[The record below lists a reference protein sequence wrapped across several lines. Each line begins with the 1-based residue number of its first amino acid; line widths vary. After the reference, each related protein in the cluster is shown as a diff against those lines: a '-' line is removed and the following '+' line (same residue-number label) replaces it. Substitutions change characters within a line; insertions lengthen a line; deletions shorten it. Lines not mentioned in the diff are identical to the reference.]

1 MKHDHCTC
9 TVEVSPDEADAG
21 TDITLKVQVTHP
33 RKDGLRGS
41 RVSIRNHEDAELAQ
55 AELKK
60 SDGEA
65 SGEAY
70 ESDDIVLA
78 APRAAG
84 NHVYRA
90 VVLAADKDGVSH
102 EQAST
107 EIRFVVKPHATELN
121 VWDVPSAIV
130 AGERFKFTVGIRCS
144 AGCNLAGRGICVVDR
159 EGSQVAAVNLR
170 DDVWPET
177 DALYFAEVEGEA
189 PAAAGNYQWEVRSTE
204 LISDLPHDADAFA
217 VVLKVVNRPD
227 CEIKVEAFDRENQ
240 VPIKG
245 ARVVMH
251 PYRAL
256 TDENGVAS
264 VRVTKGQ
271 YDILVSASKFL
282 PVTTTVEVTADMIT
296 RAELDVEPPLE
307 STDEA

>member
-1 MKHDHCTC
+1 MKPDHCTC

-41 RVSIRNHEDAELAQ
+41 RVSIRNHENVELAQ
-55 AELKK
+55 AELRK
-60 SDGEA
+60 SDGET
-65 SGEAY
+65 Y
-70 ESDDIVLA
+70 ESDDIVLV
-78 APRAAG
+78 APRVAG
-84 NHVYRA
+84 ECVYRA
-90 VVLAADKDGVSH
+90 VVVAADKEGALH

-107 EIRFVVKPHATELN
+107 EIRFVVKAHATELN
-121 VWDVPSAIV
+121 VWGVPSAIV
-130 AGERFKFTVGIRCS
+130 AGERFKFTVGLGCS
-144 AGCNLAGRGICVVDR
+144 AGCNLAGRGMCVVDG
-159 EGSQVAAVNLR
+159 EGAPVAAANLG

-177 DALYFAEVEGEA
+177 EALYFVEVEGEA
-189 PAAAGNYQWEVRSTE
+189 PPAAGNYQWEVRTTE
-204 LISDLPHDADAFA
+204 WISELPHQTDSFA
-217 VVLKVVNRPD
+217 LALKVVNPPD
-227 CEIKVEAFDRENQ
+227 CEIKVEAFDREQQ

-256 TDENGVAS
+256 TDENGVAT
-264 VRVTKGQ
+264 VKVTKGR

-282 PVTTTVEVTADMIT
+282 PVSTTVEVMADMIT

-307 STDEA
+307 SPDEA

>member
-1 MKHDHCTC
+1 MKPDHCTC

-60 SDGEA
+60 SDGD
-65 SGEAY
+65 AY

-78 APRAAG
+78 APRVAG
-84 NHVYRA
+84 ECVYRA
-90 VVLAADKDGVSH
+90 VVVAADKDGVLH

-121 VWDVPSAIV
+121 VWGVPSAVV
-130 AGERFKFTVGIRCS
+130 AGERFKFTVGIGCS

-159 EGSQVAAVNLR
+159 EGAQVAAANLG
-170 DDVWPET
+170 DGVWPET
-177 DALYFAEVEGEA
+177 EALYFVEVEGEA
-189 PAAAGNYQWEVRSTE
+189 PPAAGNYQWEVRTTE
-204 LISDLPHDADAFA
+204 WISELPHQADSFA
-217 VVLKVVNRPD
+217 LALKVVNPPD
-227 CEIKVEAFDRENQ
+227 CQIKVEAFDREQQ

-256 TDENGVAS
+256 TDENGVAT
-264 VRVTKGQ
+264 VKVTKGR

-282 PVTTTVEVTADMIT
+282 PVSTTVEVTADMIT
-296 RAELDVEPPLE
+296 RVELDVEPPLE
-307 STDEA
+307 SPDEA